1 MPTLAEHNRQAD
13 AAYKEAAPHEHW
25 IDEVKDGRHV
35 LIRPLTAADR
45 EREYDFIKNLSPES
59 RHARFLGEIN
69 EPGKRLMDQL
79 MNVDNQHRMAFIALV
94 HDNGKLI
101 EIGVARY
108 AEAKEHE
115 CECAVTVADNWQ
127 QQGLGYIL
135 MQHLI
140 KAARA
145 NGFKRMYTIDGAT
158 NSRLRDLI
166 HDLGFHSVIDPND
179 STQVIS
185 SIEL

>member
-1 MPTLAEHNRQAD
+1 MPIEARNQQAALAY
-13 AAYKEAAPHEHW
+13 AAQPRPHW
-25 IDEVKDGRHV
+25 IDQLDDGRHV
-35 LIRPLTAADR
+35 LVRPLGADDR
-45 EREYDFIKNLSPES
+45 EREYNFIKGLSRES

-69 EPGKRLMDQL
+69 EPGKTLMDQL
-79 MNVDNQHRMAFIALV
+79 MDVDNQQRLAFIALV
-94 HDNGKLI
+94 HDNGQLI

-108 AEAKEHE
+108 AEARTDE
-115 CECAVTVADNWQ
+115 CECAVTVADDWQ
-127 QQGLGYIL
+127 QLGLGYIL

-158 NSRLRDLI
+158 NSRLRDLTR
-166 HDLGFHSVIDPND
+166 DLGFHSVIDPND

>member
-1 MPTLAEHNRQAD
+1 MPSIAEHNRQA
-13 AAYKEAAPHEHW
+13 AAVYKTIPHKHW
-25 IDEVKDGRHV
+25 IDELKDGRHV
-35 LIRPLTAADR
+35 LVRPLTADDR
-45 EREYDFIKNLSPES
+45 EREYTFIKGLSPQS

-69 EPGKRLMDQL
+69 EPGKPLMDQL
-79 MNVDNQHRMAFIALV
+79 MNVDNQQRVAFIALV

-108 AEAKEHE
+108 AAATEHE
-115 CECAVTVADNWQ
+115 CECAVTVADEWQ
-127 QQGLGYIL
+127 QLGLGYIL

-145 NGFKRMYTIDGAT
+145 NGFNRMYTVDAAT
-158 NSRLRDLI
+158 NTRLRDLTR
-166 HDLGFHSVIDPND
+166 DLGFHREIDPDD

-185 SIEL
+185 SIAL